1 MKKINLFLM
10 LLFLAGASIF
20 SSCSKDDDPLVDP
33 NPTIDFKGG
42 STYTS
47 SDVTIDAGQQILV
60 GFNAAYNTS
69 TKKNLTNF
77 LLTLTTNN
85 VAQTLVDS
93 TINTDVYSA
102 DVTISFPQVGT
113 SRLTAKITDKDGY
126 TDEVSFNITVEQA
139 GVKVTKYSNVE
150 LGSFNDAVGSFYATS
165 DNSVYTVTNAPDNQS
180 KIDMI
185 FYKGVTNAN
194 TIAAPDDA
202 SLSTIP
208 TLGVDSWTVKNQTRF
223 IKTTMTAA
231 EFDAIGEY
239 YVFPEF
245 IEANASSKANLLEET
260 QVVFFRTQ
268 AGKLGYFKVVDLY
281 SRGDLAKFDVI
292 VVE

>member
-1 MKKINLFLM
+1 MKKSNLFLM
-10 LLFLAGASIF
+10 FLFLAAASVLT
-20 SSCSKDDDPLVDP
+20 SCGKDDEPLIDPK
-33 NPTIDFKGG
+33 PTIDFKGG
-42 STYTS
+42 SGYTS

-77 LLTLTTNN
+77 LLTLTSNN

-93 TINTDVYSA
+93 TINTDVYAA
-102 DVTISFPQVGT
+102 DVTINFPQAG
-113 SRLTAKITDKDGY
+113 SARLTAKITDKDGY
-126 TDEVSFNITVEQA
+126 TDEVSFNITIEQA
-139 GVKVTKYSNVE
+139 GLKVVKYTNVE
-150 LGSFNDAVGSFYATS
+150 LGSFNDEIGSFYASS
-165 DNSVYTVTNAPDNQS
+165 DNAVYTVTTAASNQS

-194 TIAAPDDA
+194 TFAAPDDA

-208 TLGVDSWTVKNQTRF
+208 TFGVDSWTVKNQTRF
-223 IKTTMTAA
+223 IKTTMTVA

-239 YVFPEF
+239 HVFPEF
-245 IEANASSKANLLEET
+245 TEASASSNANLLDEN

-268 AGKLGYFKVVDLY
+268 AGKLGYVKVVDLY